1 MRRGPR
7 GVLLDPHFLV
17 WILQDSA
24 RLRAY
29 GWLDRYVPWAVS
41 PVSLLEIALLI
52 EAGRL
57 RGRAPQLTESIV
69 ADRRFLV
76 DEVPLLQLARE
87 AMPLGWTRDPFDRLL
102 AAHSAARRLPLCTL
116 DATLR
121 RHHGLVVRELAD
133 V

>member
-7 GVLLDPHFLV
+7 GVLLDTHFLV

-87 AMPLGWTRDPFDRLL
+87 AMPLGWTRDPFDRLIVAQADL
-102 AAHSAARRLPLCTL
+102 NTAPLLTKDAAIHAAYSR
-116 DATLR
+116 A
-121 RHHGLVVRELAD
+121 VW
-133 V
+133 